1 MFFLEYKN
9 KLIGGILAACM
20 MLTAL
25 TSAGSA
31 VIAADDGFESVAAG
45 HYFGAELLPSGVDAD
60 TLHRRL
66 SDAVSPAL
74 PQPSWLISVLPTTV
88 RAPLRR

>member
-66 SDAVSPAL
+66 SDAVISCSP
-74 PQPSWLISVLPTTV
+74 TV